1 MASTYSSNLK
11 IELIANGEQAGT
23 WGTTTNNNLGTLIE
37 QAISGYTSL
46 SFSSGAQ
53 TLTMTDGTSCD
64 ARNMFLELTGAT
76 SSTTLTL
83 PLNRKLYF
91 IYNNSGYAITVKTA
105 ATTGVSVPNGAKY
118 ILACNGSEIINATNG
133 NNVGTAN
140 VVARF
145 TGQNTIGTGTIYD
158 DGNTVGIGATSATT
172 RLALGGSS
180 SLFSLVTPNILETAT
195 VSATAATGTINYD
208 LTTQSVVYYTS
219 NASANWVLNFR
230 ASSGTT
236 LNSLLGTGQAIT
248 AAFLVTQGT
257 TAYYNTSVQIDGT
270 TTGVTTKWQGSGAP
284 TAGDPSSIDVYTYTI
299 IKTQTTP
306 SPTYTV
312 LASQT
317 QFA

>member
-37 QAISGYTSL
+37 QAISGYTTL
-46 SFSSGAQ
+46 SFASGAQ
-53 TLTMTDGTSCD
+53 TLSMADGTSCD
-64 ARNMFLELTGAT
+64 ARNMYLELTGAT
-76 SSTTLTL
+76 ATTTLTL

-91 IYNNSGYAITVKTA
+91 VYNNSGYAITVKTA

-118 ILACNGSEIINATNG
+118 VLVCNGSEIINATNG

-145 TGQNTIGTGTIYD
+145 TDQNTIGNSTIYD
-158 DGNTVGIGATSATT
+158 NGTNVGIGAISLTT

-195 VSATAATGTINYD
+195 VSATPATGTINYD

-219 NASANWVLNFR
+219 NATANWTLNFR
-230 ASSGTT
+230 GSSGTT
-236 LNSLLGTGQAIT
+236 LDSILGTGQSIT
-248 AAFLVTQGT
+248 AVFMVTQGA
-257 TAYYNTSVQIDGT
+257 TAYYNSAVQIDGT
-270 TTGVTTKWQGSGAP
+270 TTGVTTKWQGGSAP
-284 TAGDPSSIDVYTYTI
+284 TFGLVSSVNVYTYSI
-299 IKTQTTP
+299 IKTA
-306 SPTYTV
+306 SATYTV
-312 LASQT
+312 LASVVN
-317 QFA
+317 FA